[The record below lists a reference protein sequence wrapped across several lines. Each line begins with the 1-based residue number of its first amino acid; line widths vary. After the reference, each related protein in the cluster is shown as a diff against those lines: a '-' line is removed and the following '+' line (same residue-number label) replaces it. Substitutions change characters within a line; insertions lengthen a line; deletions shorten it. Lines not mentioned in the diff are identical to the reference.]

1 VPGRC
6 RNSHLTRTALVVLS
20 LICIQPIASAASGV
34 YISDMPR
41 QYPRAYNMWTNS
53 LPYTLGLGDWLVK
66 LNGVVSPI
74 RDVTVQGTRLRF
86 GTVCVPHDCGDN
98 IAGILFAP
106 QGERVMAVVQMVGH
120 NGSPVVMV
128 VGRVSDAE
136 YVCIRRLVADDGL
149 STC

>member
-6 RNSHLTRTALVVLS
+6 RNSHLTRTALVALS

-86 GTVCVPHDCGDN
+86 GT
-98 IAGILFAP
+98 P

-136 YVCIRRLVADDGL
+136 YVCIRRLVADDRL